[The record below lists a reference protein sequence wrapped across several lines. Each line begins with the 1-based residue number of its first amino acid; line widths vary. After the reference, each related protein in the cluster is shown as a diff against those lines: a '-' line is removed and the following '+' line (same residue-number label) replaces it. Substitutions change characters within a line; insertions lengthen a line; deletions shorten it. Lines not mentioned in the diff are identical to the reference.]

1 MSCKAPLCH
10 LPPPHP
16 AFPKLPTWHCQQAP
30 ECTGKPRCFFAGK
43 IIGGREARPN
53 SHPYMAFLLIQSPE
67 GLSACGGFLVREDF
81 VLTAGHCLG
90 SSINV
95 TLGAHNIRRQ
105 EGTQQHITV
114 LRAIRHPDYNP
125 PPVIQNDIML
135 LQLRSRARRSRAVK
149 PVALP
154 QATKRVQPGALCT
167 VAGWGLVSQRRGTN
181 VLQEVKLRVQTDQT
195 CANRFQFYNSQTQI
209 CVGNPRERKSAFKGD
224 SGGPLVCNNVAQ
236 GIVSYGS
243 SSGNPPAVF
252 TRIQSFMPWIKRT
265 MRRLSSRY

>member
-1 MSCKAPLCH
+1 MQPL
-10 LPPPHP
+10 L
-16 AFPKLPTWHCQQAP
+16 FLLIFVLFQ
-30 ECTGKPRCFFAGK
+30 EDEAGK

-81 VLTAGHCLG
+81 VLTAGHCFG

-135 LQLRSRARRSRAVK
+135 LQ
-149 PVALP
+149 
-154 QATKRVQPGALCT
+154 
-167 VAGWGLVSQRRGTN
+167 
-181 VLQEVKLRVQTDQT
+181 
-195 CANRFQFYNSQTQI
+195 
-209 CVGNPRERKSAFKGD
+209 GD